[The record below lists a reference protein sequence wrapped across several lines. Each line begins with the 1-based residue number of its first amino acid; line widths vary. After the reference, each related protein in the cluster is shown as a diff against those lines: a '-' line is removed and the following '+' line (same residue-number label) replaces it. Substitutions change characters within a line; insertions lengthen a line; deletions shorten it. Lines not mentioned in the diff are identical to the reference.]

1 VPPIALVEVSLPF
14 GWIIKISALSL
25 IVIVYRVLGVTMT
38 FCILIGYGIIPQ
50 GIASGTAEVV
60 DIIRGD
66 YICGMDM
73 HIAGIALIGCCS
85 HDSAPIIIKGWR
97 DRR

>member
-1 VPPIALVEVSLPF
+1 VPPFAEVVVRVPS
-14 GWIIKISALSL
+14 GWIIKMSALSL
-25 IVIVYRVLGVTMT
+25 IVIVYSVSGVTMT
-38 FCILIGYGIIPQ
+38 FCILIRYGIVPQ

-60 DIIRGD
+60 NIIRGD

-85 HDSAPIIIKGWR
+85 HDGAPIIIKEWG